1 MNVMKKEATMKKS
14 KQSDKEKRLM
24 DNGRTEN
31 STDTSNILKSEILLK
46 TVTYMQDQKTHKE
59 RQREILYT

>member
-1 MNVMKKEATMKKS
+1 
-14 KQSDKEKRLM
+14 M

>member
-31 STDTSNILKSEILLK
+31 STDTSNILKSEILLN